1 MKHRRLY
8 KHIYRAV
15 EALVV
20 VLLIAALAFAF
31 SL

>member
-1 MKHRRLY
+1 MKQRRLY
-8 KHIYRAV
+8 KHIHRAV

-20 VLLIAALAFAF
+20 VLLIVVLVFAF